1 MKFISV
7 HLPKTAGS
15 SFRSSLE
22 VLFGDRLHKDYQ
34 GSGIALSSLERNRKI
49 LTESLTLPKENPK
62 SFDCIHG
69 HFPPAKYLLLND
81 IEPLTFITWM
91 REPIARMISHYNYW
105 QRAYDSEKSAPHH
118 KQVIEENWSLEE
130 FCLNERF
137 RNIYSKYL
145 WGFPLEYF
153 DFIGITEHYE
163 KDFRYFT
170 KKYFNTELPI
180 KRENASQRTDT
191 IKFNPETLET
201 IKKFHSK
208 DIELYQRALNIRKQN
223 RR

>member
-1 MKFISV
+1 MKLISV

-22 VLFGDRLHKDYQ
+22 VLFKEKLYKDYQ
-34 GSGIALSSLERNRKI
+34 GSGIALSAFEKNRRI
-49 LTESLTLPKENPK
+49 LTESLSLANKGLL

-81 IEPLTFITWM
+81 LEPLTFITWM
-91 REPIARMISHYNYW
+91 REPVSRMISHYYYW
-105 QRAYDSEKSAPHH
+105 QRAYDPKRSAPHH

-163 KDFRYFT
+163 EDFHYFT
-170 KKYFNTELPI
+170 KKYFNKKLPI
-180 KRENASQRTDT
+180 RRDNASQQMY
-191 IKFNPETLET
+191 NAGLSPEVLEK

-208 DIELYQRALNIRKQN
+208 DLELYQRALDIRQQN
-223 RR
+223 RK